1 MLSGIRKMVSG
12 FPLIGGILGTA
23 IGFASAAF
31 FGGVGVLGTSFVAK
45 KLAPFAPWLSAKV
58 FYPIAGLLL
67 AALATKFL
75 PNFAAKR
82 QIAAGLATGGFAI
95 AAYKMVQGAGDDDL
109 SGEYG
114 NFGDGYAVI
123 PGYAGPMGEYQ
134 TIPGYGDDDMGAYQ
148 VMYGQEAL

>member
-1 MLSGIRKMVSG
+1 MLSGVKGMFSKIP
-12 FPLIGGILGTA
+12 FIGGILGAA

-67 AALATKFL
+67 AALTMKFL
-75 PNFAAKR
+75 PNFAAKK
-82 QIAAGLATGGFAI
+82 QIATGLATGGFAI
-95 AAYKMVQGAGDDDL
+95 TAYKMVQGAGDDDL

-123 PGYAGPMGEYQ
+123 PGYAGYGEYQ